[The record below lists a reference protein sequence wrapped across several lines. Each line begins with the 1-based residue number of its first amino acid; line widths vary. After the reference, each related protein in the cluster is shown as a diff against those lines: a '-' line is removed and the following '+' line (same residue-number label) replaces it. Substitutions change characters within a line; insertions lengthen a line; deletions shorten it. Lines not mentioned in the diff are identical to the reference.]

1 MLPSTKK
8 DSLETEGAQGRLFT
22 LKEIEKGT
30 YDIRACISSET
41 R

>member
-22 LKEIEKGT
+22 LKKLK
-30 YDIRACISSET
+30 RAPMILELH
-41 R
+41 